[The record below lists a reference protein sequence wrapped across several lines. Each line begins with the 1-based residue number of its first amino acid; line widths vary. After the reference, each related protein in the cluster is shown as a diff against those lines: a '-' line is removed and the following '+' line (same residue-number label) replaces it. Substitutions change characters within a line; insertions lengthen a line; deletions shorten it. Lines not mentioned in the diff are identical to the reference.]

1 MQLQGVCAG
10 WRRQGVNVMAEAH
23 APRLRPPSLPIR
35 SSEPRTPAAPSYP
48 RLRRA
53 SEPRCSFVCC
63 CVSRT
68 YHPFFCSTS
77 RHPTSGLGS
86 QTERALY
93 CTRQHLNHQVT
104 ATRAGHGGPWW
115 LCPQTGLPASRLPPA
130 LQPRDAACGRVARHR
145 PPRPR
150 AGPGDG
156 ARVALQGAGKGH
168 FPSSE
173 RVPSL
178 LQRAS
183 WV

>member
-48 RLRRA
+48 RLVVLLSLGARLSVVA
-53 SEPRCSFVCC
+53 SLGL
-63 CVSRT
+63 
-68 YHPFFCSTS
+68 CSTS